1 MDYLGGIIRDR
12 VMTSV
17 LSVLVPLLFPSVKT
31 TFSWI
36 LTVGIFLVIFEMF
49 RSKGIK
55 DTVLHILFTTLV
67 ITVVLHPSV
76 VVLNTADILDRTQLL
91 RPEVL
96 QDMRAWGW
104 SLARTPLGA
113 GAGMEPVSAAAGD
126 NRRFWFW

>member
-76 VVLNTADILDRTQLL
+76 VVLKIG
-91 RPEVL
+91 
-96 QDMRAWGW
+96 RAH
-104 SLARTPLGA
+104 
-113 GAGMEPVSAAAGD
+113 V
-126 NRRFWFW
+126 